1 MPKPATTA
9 PADRRALIE
18 QLAPLVWR
26 DRQREAEHY
35 AALHKTTRPPY
46 YFLNVNHPTIKRLYL
61 RYLHH
66 SLDGGALTQP
76 ISDLDRVR
84 FELSLL
90 HPAVLRMLAEEYAER
105 EDTHDD
111 LPIVEPAPAIH
122 RADAGR
128 QENAGNTQDGTQG
141 GENRP
146 GRRSGRPAAIWACMR

>member
-1 MPKPATTA
+1 MPKPTTTA

-18 QLAPLVWR
+18 QLAPMVWR

-105 EDTHDD
+105 EDTPND
-111 LPIVEPAPAIH
+111 LPIVEPAPALY

-128 QENAGNTQDGTQG
+128 QENAGNPQDGPQG
-141 GENRP
+141 GENRH
-146 GRRSGRPAAIWACMR
+146 GRPAGAAV

>member
-1 MPKPATTA
+1 MPKPTTTA

-26 DRQREAEHY
+26 DRQRDAEHY

-66 SLDGGALTQP
+66 SLDGGALTPP

-105 EDTHDD
+105 EDTPDD
-111 LPIVEPAPAIH
+111 LPVVEPAPSLH

-146 GRRSGRPAAIWACMR
+146 GRPAGAAV

>member
-1 MPKPATTA
+1 MPKPTTTA

-26 DRQREAEHY
+26 DRQREAEYY

-66 SLDGGALTQP
+66 SLDGGALTPP

-128 QENAGNTQDGTQG
+128 QENAGNPQDGPQG
-141 GENRP
+141 GADRP
-146 GRRSGRPAAIWACMR
+146 GRPAGAAV